1 MGILE
6 DLGWDDGWRATW
18 DGFADDDTT
27 VPARVVSVHRDG
39 FVVGTAE
46 GERSA
51 ELSGRLRHRATEE
64 GERPAVG
71 DWVAVRL
78 PPGDGTS
85 IVQGVLPRRTHLAR
99 KVPGALTAVQVV
111 AANVDVVLIVA
122 GLDGDYNPR
131 RLERALVLA
140 WDGGAQPAVVLNK
153 ADLLAPSVVAAR
165 VRATEDVAP
174 GVPVRAVS
182 AATGE
187 GLDGFERS
195 LAPGRTAAL
204 IGSSGVGKSTLVN
217 RLLGADRQRTA
228 AVRASDTRG
237 RHTTTH
243 RELLRLPGGAL
254 LIDTPGLRE
263 LQLWAGPDA
272 LEGTFAEV
280 DLLAASCRFVDCAHD
295 GEPGCAVIRAAAE
308 GTLSPARLE
317 SYRKLQRELRYL
329 ALRQDERGRA
339 EQKQR
344 WRAIHKAARKHR
356 PRE

>member
-1 MGILE
+1 MGNLE
-6 DLGWDDGWRATW
+6 DMGWDDLW
-18 DGFADDDTT
+18 DAAWAGVADAAAT
-27 VPARVVSVHRDG
+27 VPARVVSVHRDA
-39 FVVGTAE
+39 FVVWTAE

-51 ELSGRLRHRATEE
+51 ELSGRLRHRASDE
-64 GERPAVG
+64 GERPAIG

-78 PPGDGTS
+78 PPGDGAS
-85 IVQGVLPRRTHLAR
+85 IVHGVLPRRTQLAR

-140 WDGGAQPAVVLNK
+140 WDGGAQPAIVLNK
-153 ADLLAPSVVAAR
+153 ADLLAPAEVAAR
-165 VRATEDVAP
+165 LRATENVAP

-195 LAPGRTAAL
+195 LPPGRTAAL

-228 AVRASDTRG
+228 AVRASDSRG
-237 RHTTTH
+237 RHTTSH
-243 RELLRLPGGAL
+243 RELLHLPGGAL

-280 DLLAASCRFVDCAHD
+280 DRLAASCRFVDCAHD

-339 EQKQR
+339 DQKQR